1 MFTELISVDGYAAG
15 QITEAYIS
23 LSPAKI
29 FHMLT
34 QQILPNMEKWLM
46 TEWLC
51 MKKDAFT
58 CSTEKKEKKKD
69 LPAQQ

>member
-23 LSPAKI
+23 LSPESSS
-29 FHMLT
+29 HMLT
-34 QQILPNMEKWLM
+34 QQIFHEHEKRLM
-46 TEWLC
+46 IEWLC

-58 CSTEKKEKKKD
+58 FKEKKKIEN